1 MKKRLSISL
10 MIIIV
15 ASIVVSGLFTTISF
29 RQSYYANT
37 EENIIKSSHYI
48 IKYMLP
54 DFLATGNKENLDN
67 FAQSS
72 DVRMT
77 VINPEGEVIYESTQG
92 LGALENHKNRPE
104 ILGAM
109 NGNVTAE
116 VRFSNTIK
124 NEMIYVA
131 SPYFDENNTLTAV
144 LRIAMPV
151 NAMDD
156 AMIKMINNI
165 IFVILLTIGITILLI
180 NYFISR
186 ELKPLENVAVFA
198 REIASGKY
206 GQQLTMIRE
215 DQVGE
220 LVESLNQMS
229 IQLNNS
235 FAEMNQK
242 NAELTSILSNMNHG
256 VIAIDKKNHIVH
268 LNEAARKVLRIPMD
282 EEVIGKN
289 ILEVYRES
297 FIIELMTHLEKD
309 EAEKTS
315 FESRIHSNQVL
326 RVYINQIEENSNIN
340 GHIIIFEDITLLK
353 NLEKMRRDFVANV
366 SHELKTP
373 ITTIKGFIETIQ
385 ENHISDPDTLDR
397 FYAIIYEESDR
408 LSRLVSDILVLS
420 QLENKGGFERKF
432 EVLQMDAEIMQIY
445 DILKLSAKEKEISL
459 LLSGEESIELE
470 FVADEFR
477 QMMINLIDNAIKYS
491 EPGHQVEVV
500 LAKENENKENENV
513 VIRVKDQGYG
523 IPEKDIDRIFE
534 RFYRVDKSRSK
545 EKGGTG
551 LGLAIVKHIIYNNS
565 GKIEVTSQV
574 GRGTEFIIKL
584 PKYKE

>member
-1 MKKRLSISL
+1 MKRRLSISL
-10 MIIIV
+10 TVIII
-15 ASIVVSGLFTTISF
+15 ASIVICGLFTTISY
-29 RQSYYANT
+29 RQSYYAET
-37 EENIIKSSHYI
+37 EDNIKKNSNYI
-48 IKYMLP
+48 MNYILP

-67 FAQSS
+67 FAKSTN
-72 DVRMT
+72 VRMT
-77 VINPEGEVIYESTQG
+77 IINNKGEVTYESIHG
-92 LGALENHKNRPE
+92 LGGLENHKNRPE
-104 ILGAM
+104 ILGALA
-109 NGNVTAE
+109 GNQTTA
-116 VRFSNTIK
+116 VRFSNTVK
-124 NEMIYVA
+124 DEMIYVA
-131 SPYFDENNTLTAV
+131 SPYFAEDKSVAAV
-144 LRIAMPV
+144 LRISMAV

-156 AMIKMINNI
+156 AMVEMIKNI
-165 IFVILLTIGITILLI
+165 IFVILMTILATTLLI
-180 NYFISR
+180 NYFINR
-186 ELKPLENVAVFA
+186 ELKPLEDASVFA

-215 DQVGE
+215 DQIGE

-229 IQLNNS
+229 VQLNDS
-235 FAEMNQK
+235 FTEMNQK
-242 NAELTSILSNMNHG
+242 NAELTTILSNMNHG
-256 VIAIDKKNHIVH
+256 VIAIDKNKHIVH
-268 LNEAARKVLRIPMD
+268 LNEAARKVLRIPMKAA
-282 EEVIGKN
+282 VIGLN

-297 FIIELMTHLEKD
+297 FIMELMTYLEND
-309 EAEKTS
+309 ACEKTS

-326 RVYINQIEENSNIN
+326 RVYINQIEENNSIN

-385 ENHISDPDTLDR
+385 VNQITDPKTLER
-397 FYAIIYEESDR
+397 FYSIIYEESDR

-432 EVLQMDAEIMQIY
+432 ELLYTNAEIMQIF
-445 DILKLSAKEKEISL
+445 DILKLSAEAKAMTL
-459 LLSGEESIELE
+459 VLNGEESIELE

-491 EPGHQVEVV
+491 EPGQRVEVTLSEV
-500 LAKENENKENENV
+500 AENV
-513 VIRVKDQGYG
+513 IIRVRDHGYG

-551 LGLAIVKHIIYNNS
+551 LGLAIVKHIINNNRGTIVVS
-565 GKIEVTSQV
+565 SQV
-574 GRGTEFIIKL
+574 GEGTEFKITL
-584 PKYKE
+584 PKYKDQ

>member
-10 MIIIV
+10 TVIII
-15 ASIVVSGLFTTISF
+15 ASIVICGLFTTISF
-29 RQSYYANT
+29 RQSYYADT
-37 EENIIKSSHYI
+37 EDNIKKNGDYI
-48 IKYMLP
+48 INYILP
-54 DFLATGNKENLDN
+54 DFLETGNTVNLDN
-67 FAQSS
+67 YANSTN
-72 DVRMT
+72 VRMT
-77 VINPEGEVIYESTQG
+77 IINAQGEVTYESIHS
-92 LGALENHKNRPE
+92 LGGLENHKNRPE
-104 ILGAM
+104 MLGALA
-109 NGNVTAE
+109 GNRTTA
-116 VRFSNTIK
+116 VRYSNTTK
-124 NEMIYVA
+124 DEMIYVA
-131 SPYFDENNTLTAV
+131 TPYFAEDKSVTAV

-156 AMIKMINNI
+156 ALFKMINNI
-165 IFVILLTIGITILLI
+165 IFVILTTIIATTLLI
-180 NYFISR
+180 NYFINR
-186 ELKPLENVAVFA
+186 ELKPLEDASVFA
-198 REIASGKY
+198 RDIASGKY

-215 DQVGE
+215 DQIGE

-229 IQLNNS
+229 VQLKDS

-242 NAELTSILSNMNHG
+242 NAELTTILSNMNHG
-256 VIAIDKKNHIVH
+256 VIAIDNKSRIVH
-268 LNEAARKVLRIPMD
+268 LNEAARKVLRIPMN
-282 EEVIGKN
+282 EAVIGQN

-297 FIIELMTHLEKD
+297 FILELMTYLED
-309 EAEKTS
+309 EACEKTS

-326 RVYINQIEENSNIN
+326 RVYINQIEENNSIN

-385 ENHISDPDTLDR
+385 VNQITDPKTLER
-397 FYAIIYEESDR
+397 FYSIIYEESDR

-432 EVLQMDAEIMQIY
+432 ELLHIDTEIMQIF
-445 DILKLSAKEKEISL
+445 DILKLSAEAKAMAL
-459 LLSGEESIELE
+459 VLNCEESIELE

-491 EPGHQVEVV
+491 EPGQRVEVT
-500 LAKENENKENENV
+500 LSEATENV
-513 VIRVKDQGYG
+513 IIRVRDRGYG
-523 IPEKDIDRIFE
+523 IPEKDVDRIFE

-551 LGLAIVKHIIYNNS
+551 LGLAIVKHIVNNNRGTIVVS
-565 GKIEVTSQV
+565 SQV
-574 GRGTEFIIKL
+574 GQGTEFKITL
-584 PKYKE
+584 SKYKDQ

>member
-10 MIIIV
+10 TVIIIV
-15 ASIVVSGLFTTISF
+15 SITICGLFTTISY
-29 RQSYYANT
+29 RQSYYADT
-37 EENIIKSSHYI
+37 ENNIKKSSNYI
-48 IKYMLP
+48 MNYLLP
-54 DFLATGNKENLDN
+54 DFLETGNKKNLDN
-67 FAQSS
+67 FAQSTN
-72 DVRMT
+72 VRMT
-77 VINPEGEVIYESTQG
+77 IIDTQGDVIYESVQG

-104 ILGAM
+104 IHGAM
-109 NGNVTAE
+109 AGQQTTE

-124 NEMIYVA
+124 DEMIYVA
-131 SPYFDENNTLTAV
+131 TPYFDEDKEVKAV
-144 LRIAMPV
+144 LRISMPV

-156 AMIKMINNI
+156 AMFEMINNI
-165 IFVILLTIGITILLI
+165 IFVILTTIMATTLLI
-180 NYFISR
+180 NYFINR
-186 ELKPLENVAVFA
+186 EMKPLEEASVFA

-215 DQVGE
+215 DQIGE

-229 IQLNNS
+229 IQLDNS
-235 FAEMNQK
+235 FTEMNQK
-242 NAELTSILSNMNHG
+242 NAELTAILSNMNHG

-268 LNEAARKVLRIPMD
+268 LNEAARKVLRIPRN
-282 EEVIGKN
+282 EHVIGHN

-297 FIIELMTHLEKD
+297 FILELMNYLEND
-309 EAEKTS
+309 PSEKLS
-315 FESRIHSNQVL
+315 FESRIHSNQIL
-326 RVYINQIEENSNIN
+326 RVYINHIEENNSIN

-385 ENHISDPDTLDR
+385 VNHITDPKTLER
-397 FYAIIYEESDR
+397 FYSIIYEESDR

-420 QLENKGGFERKF
+420 QLENKGGFERRF
-432 EVLQMDAEIMQIY
+432 ELLHIDMEIKQIF
-445 DILKLSAKEKEISL
+445 DILKLSAEAKSMALELNSQ
-459 LLSGEESIELE
+459 ESIELE

-491 EPGHQVEVV
+491 EPANRVEVT
-500 LAKENENKENENV
+500 LSEQDEV
-513 VIRVKDQGYG
+513 VTIQVRDHGYG
-523 IPEKDIDRIFE
+523 IPEKDVDRIFE

-551 LGLAIVKHIIYNNS
+551 LGLAIVKHIVHNNRGTIAVS
-565 GKIEVTSQV
+565 SQV
-574 GRGTEFIIKL
+574 GEGTEFKISL
-584 PKYKE
+584 PKYKD

>member
-10 MIIIV
+10 TVIIIT
-15 ASIVVSGLFTTISF
+15 SIVICGLFTTISF
-29 RQSYYANT
+29 RQSYYADT
-37 EENIIKSSHYI
+37 ENNIKKNGDYI
-48 IKYMLP
+48 MNYILP
-54 DFLATGNKENLDN
+54 DFLESGNKENLDN
-67 FAQSS
+67 FAKSTN
-72 DVRMT
+72 VRMT
-77 VINPEGEVIYESTQG
+77 IINSQGEVTYESVQG
-92 LGALENHKNRPE
+92 LGGLENHKNRPE
-104 ILGAM
+104 IIGALS
-109 NGNVTAE
+109 GNQTTE

-124 NEMIYVA
+124 DEMIYVA
-131 SPYFDENNTLTAV
+131 TPYFDENNSVVAV
-144 LRIAMPV
+144 LRISMPV

-156 AMIKMINNI
+156 AMFEMINNI
-165 IFVILLTIGITILLI
+165 IFVILTTILATTLLI
-180 NYFISR
+180 NYFINR
-186 ELKPLENVAVFA
+186 ELKPLEDASIFA

-215 DQVGE
+215 DQIGE

-229 IQLNNS
+229 VQLNNS
-235 FAEMNQK
+235 FTEMNQK

-256 VIAIDKKNHIVH
+256 VIAIDKKNRIVH
-268 LNEAARKVLRIPMD
+268 LNEAARKVLRIPLK
-282 EEVIGKN
+282 EAVIGQN

-297 FIIELMTHLEKD
+297 FIMELMTYLEND
-309 EAEKTS
+309 ACEKTS

-326 RVYINQIEENSNIN
+326 RVYINQIEENNSIN

-385 ENHISDPDTLDR
+385 VNQITDPQTLER
-397 FYAIIYEESDR
+397 FYSIIYEESDR

-420 QLENKGGFERKF
+420 QLENKGGFDRKF
-432 EVLQMDAEIMQIY
+432 ELLRTDTEIMQIF
-445 DILKLSAKEKEISL
+445 DILKLSAEDKAMELALNCEK
-459 LLSGEESIELE
+459 SIELE

-491 EPGHQVEVV
+491 DPGQRVEVT
-500 LAKENENKENENV
+500 LSADDETV
-513 VIRVKDQGYG
+513 VIQVRDHGYG
-523 IPEKDIDRIFE
+523 IPEKDVDRIFE

-551 LGLAIVKHIIYNNS
+551 LGLAIVKHIVHNNRGTIVVS
-565 GKIEVTSQV
+565 SQV
-574 GRGTEFIIKL
+574 GEGTEFKITL
-584 PKYKE
+584 PKFKDQ

>member
-10 MIIIV
+10 TVIIIV
-15 ASIVVSGLFTTISF
+15 SIAICGLFTTINY
-29 RQSYYANT
+29 RQSYYADT
-37 EENIIKSSHYI
+37 ENNIKKSSNYI
-48 IKYMLP
+48 MSYLLP
-54 DFLATGNKENLDN
+54 DFLETGNKVDLNN
-67 FAQSS
+67 FAKSTN
-72 DVRMT
+72 VRMT
-77 VINPEGEVIYESTQG
+77 IINSKGDVTYESVQG
-92 LGALENHKNRPE
+92 LGDLENHKNRPE
-104 ILGAM
+104 ILGALA
-109 NGNVTAE
+109 GNETTE

-124 NEMIYVA
+124 DEMIYVA
-131 SPYFDENNTLTAV
+131 TPYFDEDKAVAAV
-144 LRIAMPV
+144 LRISMPV

-156 AMIKMINNI
+156 AMFEMINNI
-165 IFVILLTIGITILLI
+165 IFVILTTILATTLLI
-180 NYFISR
+180 NYFINR
-186 ELKPLENVAVFA
+186 EMQPLEDASVFA

-215 DQVGE
+215 DQIGE

-229 IQLNNS
+229 VQLNNS
-235 FAEMNQK
+235 FTEMNQK

-268 LNEAARKVLRIPMD
+268 LNEAARKVLRIPMK
-282 EEVIGKN
+282 EAVIGKN

-297 FIIELMTHLEKD
+297 FILELMTYLEND
-309 EAEKTS
+309 ACEKTS

-326 RVYINQIEENSNIN
+326 RVYINQIEENNNIN

-385 ENHISDPDTLDR
+385 VNQITDPETLER
-397 FYAIIYEESDR
+397 FYSIIYEESDR

-420 QLENKGGFERKF
+420 QLENKGGFDRKF
-432 EVLQMDAEIMQIY
+432 ELLRTDTEIMQIF
-445 DILKLSAKEKEISL
+445 DILKLSAEAKDMAL
-459 LLSGEESIELE
+459 VLNGEESIELE

-491 EPGHQVEVV
+491 EPGQRVEVTLSEHAEEITIQV
-500 LAKENENKENENV
+500 
-513 VIRVKDQGYG
+513 RDHGYG
-523 IPEKDIDRIFE
+523 IPEKDVDRIFE

-551 LGLAIVKHIIYNNS
+551 LGLAIVKHIVYNNRGTIVVS
-565 GKIEVTSQV
+565 SQV
-574 GRGTEFIIKL
+574 GEGTEFKIQL
-584 PKYKE
+584 PKYKDQ